1 MVCTRAGVFKVAVS
15 AITAFL
21 HQLDDLPD
29 RDLLTIVLNGGC
41 NLKCSWCAVNARH
54 ERQAKHSTFEADNYR
69 VLISGLISE
78 NLISGVAIV
87 GDEPLLD
94 AAWPVARDIL
104 DCADH
109 HQLPSAL
116 ITNGTKLSERSRE
129 LVTRQN
135 KVLLSLDG
143 TREYHDATRRVSG
156 AYDALINGLQAT
168 SELPELLDRIT
179 VSSVVQPDKYE
190 YLDGIP
196 EVLARYGIKRWALA
210 PLIQFRRTKPGRLH
224 PRLFPAI
231 YKELPRLIE
240 LGEKVGVNVMI
251 DDGLSMLLQA
261 DREGQLGDAPV
272 ERPATADIRVLRMRP
287 DGLTVRYN
295 DLLDTDTSRGLTWD
309 GVEPPAEFYRRLY
322 AANPDTAT
330 A

>member
-1 MVCTRAGVFKVAVS
+1 MAFQAV
-15 AITAFL
+15 TAFL
-21 HQLDDLPD
+21 NQFEDLPS
-29 RDLLTIVLNGGC
+29 RDILTLVLAGGC
-41 NLKCSWCAVNARH
+41 NLNCSFCAVNARN
-54 ERQAKHSTFEADNYR
+54 ERSENQEVFQAENYR
-69 VLISGLISE
+69 SLISGLVSE
-78 NLISGVAIV
+78 NLISGIAIV

-94 AAWPVARDIL
+94 AAWPVARGIL

-116 ITNGTKLSERSRE
+116 ITNGTKLAERSRE
-129 LVTRQN
+129 LASRHN

-143 TREYHDATRRVSG
+143 TRDHHDATRRVQG
-156 AYDALINGLQAT
+156 AYDALLAGLEAA
-168 SELPELLDRIT
+168 SELPELRDRIT

-231 YKELPRLIE
+231 YEELPRLIE
-240 LGEKVGVNVMI
+240 LGDKAGIDVMI

-287 DGLTVRYN
+287 DGLTVRYD

-309 GVEPPAEFYRRLY
+309 GVEPPAAFYRRLY
-322 AANPDTAT
+322 AANPDKVA

>member
-1 MVCTRAGVFKVAVS
+1 VGLSAVS
-15 AITAFL
+15 AFL
-21 HQLDDLPD
+21 NQLSDLPE
-29 RDLLTIVLNGGC
+29 RDLLTLVLAGGC
-41 NLKCSWCAVNARH
+41 NLKCSWCAVSALR
-54 ERQAKHSTFEADNYR
+54 ERSEGPAVFHASDYR
-69 VLISGLISE
+69 SLISGLSSE

-87 GDEPLLD
+87 GDEPTLD
-94 AAWPVARDIL
+94 EAWPIARDIL

-129 LVTRQN
+129 LAARRN

-143 TREYHDATRRVSG
+143 TREYHDATRRVAG
-156 AYDALINGLQAT
+156 AYDALIDGLRAA
-168 SELPELLDRIT
+168 SELPELRDRIT

-196 EVLARYGIKRWALA
+196 EVLARYGVKRWALA
-210 PLIQFRRTKPGRLH
+210 PLIQFRRTRPGRLH

-231 YKELPRLIE
+231 YQELPRLIE
-240 LGEKVGVNVMI
+240 RGQRAGVQVMI

-272 ERPATADIRVLRMRP
+272 ERPATNDIRVLRMRP
-287 DGLTVRYN
+287 DGLTVRYT

-309 GVEPPAEFYRRLY
+309 GVEPPAQFYRRLY
-322 AANPDTAT
+322 AANPDA
-330 A
+330 AAA